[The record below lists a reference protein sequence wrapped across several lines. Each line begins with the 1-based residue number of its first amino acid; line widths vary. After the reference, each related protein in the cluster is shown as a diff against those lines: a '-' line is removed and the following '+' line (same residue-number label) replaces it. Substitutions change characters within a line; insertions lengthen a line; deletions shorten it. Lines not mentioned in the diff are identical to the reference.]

1 MRLAGSHTSTNSYD
15 GLNRLTGAT
24 YADSTTAT
32 LTYDTGT
39 YGIGHLTEL
48 QDVAGTTNWTYDQHG
63 RPTQMQQTTTGSISL
78 TVSYSY
84 DAYGRPDTITYPS
97 GRAITRSYD
106 ADGRVTKLAESTATV
121 KGELGAS
128 VPDRVLCV
136 SARSQALRKLRAC
149 LRPAGNAP
157 SRAIPLAA
165 ARAALR
171 ADKWP
176 PARYGRGQGRLAD
189 GIRLRPCKGRGYG
202 GQAPTWSYDDRGRM
216 ASATVGGVT
225 THYGINGL
233 GQRISKWASGVPN
246 GGLNE
251 YVYDLAGHLI
261 GEYDSSGAII
271 EETVYLGDLPVAVLT
286 GIGGGAHSDLSLRR
300 KANQHGV
307 RNRIEETSAICFYLQ
322 VRWPKGRLSDFAWLE
337 EACAPFGR
345 SRCASQS
352 AALARS

>member
-1 MRLAGSHTSTNSYD
+1 MLGSCASVLSIRLDTRPRAPTMRLAGSHTSTNSYD

-149 LRPAGNAP
+149 LRPAV
-157 SRAIPLAA
+157 
-165 ARAALR
+165 
-171 ADKWP
+171 P
-176 PARYGRGQGRLAD
+176 PKVRSERTL
-189 GIRLRPCKGRGYG
+189 
-202 GQAPTWSYDDRGRM
+202 T
-216 ASATVGGVT
+216 
-225 THYGINGL
+225 
-233 GQRISKWASGVPN
+233 
-246 GGLNE
+246 
-251 YVYDLAGHLI
+251 
-261 GEYDSSGAII
+261 SSG
-271 EETVYLGDLPVAVLT
+271 TSFRVGMLFM
-286 GIGGGAHSDLSLRR
+286 LREAR
-300 KANQHGV
+300 QGV
-307 RNRIEETSAICFYLQ
+307 
-322 VRWPKGRLSDFAWLE
+322 
-337 EACAPFGR
+337 
-345 SRCASQS
+345 
-352 AALARS
+352 

>member
-63 RPTQMQQTTTGSISL
+63 RPTQTQQTTTGSISL

-176 PARYGRGQGRLAD
+176 QARYGRGQGRLAD

-286 GIGGGAHSDLSLRR
+286 GTGGGAHSDLSLRR
-300 KANQHGV
+300 K
-307 RNRIEETSAICFYLQ
+307 SY
-322 VRWPKGRLSDFAWLE
+322 GRKLVT
-337 EACAPFGR
+337 G
-345 SRCASQS
+345 
-352 AALARS
+352 